1 MDQGTIAFLSLFV
14 ICILFLER
22 QRCKCADEKD
32 TVEGHRPKFISK
44 TMEWVILLTVIWFGV
59 AVFGYCWR
67 NPYECG
73 FEGKQKVINNKVGR
87 LWMLSG
93 PILLVVFVFEYLGR
107 TIMES
112 DGMPVAKDLEGRA
125 ELILNKR
132 LGKPKEKDALD
143 EVKEGGK
150 RLWNWIGGA

>member
-1 MDQGTIAFLSLFV
+1 
-14 ICILFLER
+14 
-22 QRCKCADEKD
+22 
-32 TVEGHRPKFISK
+32 
-44 TMEWVILLTVIWFGV
+44 
-59 AVFGYCWR
+59 
-67 NPYECG
+67 
-73 FEGKQKVINNKVGR
+73 VGR

-93 PILLVVFVFEYLGR
+93 PILLVVFFVEYLGR

-143 EVKEGGK
+143 EVKEGAKG
-150 RLWNWIGGA
+150 LWNWIGGA